1 MTSNK
6 QEPSRR
12 DSKPTPF
19 NPYTVNQP
27 VDPDQ
32 ADVFRKAAGLIDGEM
47 HLTAAIFASGGTRQH
62 VNQFSRS
69 QCGGAPIDPWCT
81 RDMRTVDQV
90 VEALET
96 VACQVEKG
104 EGL

>member
-1 MTSNK
+1 MKTP
-6 QEPSRR
+6 EPSRMGT
-12 DSKPTPF
+12 SAKPFDPATA
-19 NPYTVNQP
+19 NQP
-27 VDPDQ
+27 VAQDQ
-32 ADVFRKAAGLIDGEM
+32 ASVFRKAAGLIDGEM
-47 HLTAAIFASGGTRQH
+47 HLTQAIFAAGGTRQH

-81 RDMRTVDQV
+81 RDMRTVDDV